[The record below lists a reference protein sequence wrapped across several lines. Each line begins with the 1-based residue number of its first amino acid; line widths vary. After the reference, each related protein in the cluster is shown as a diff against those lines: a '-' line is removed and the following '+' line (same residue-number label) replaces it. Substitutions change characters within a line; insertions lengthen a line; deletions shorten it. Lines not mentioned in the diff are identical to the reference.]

1 MARELT
7 GENREE
13 PPQKMQ
19 KIILRKAILTTTIAA
34 LLLGATACHH
44 FRHVER
50 DPALRMAGIFTDH
63 MVLQRDQP
71 LPVWGWAAPG
81 RAVTVEVGPHSART
95 RTNRAGRWRL
105 TLPALASRKGSLTM
119 TVKAGRETIRIADI
133 LVGDVWLCSG
143 QSNMEMSVSLSA
155 DGKAE
160 IKAANHP
167 NIRLFNV
174 PRPID
179 PIAIDPQNDI
189 VGQWQA
195 CSPETIPDFSAV
207 GYYFGREIHQRTNVP
222 IGLINSSYGGTIIET
237 WTRQEEISRLPGM
250 TERIA
255 EAQDIHYDPALVPQD
270 MTAEEKRAAKIH
282 QADIKA
288 RADYKL
294 AFKASVEP
302 AAKSR
307 QAFKEAEADD
317 ELARKMTN
325 PGSDLRSWKTMQIPN
340 KWGEAGLP
348 DFRGMVWFRKTIDVP
363 ASWAGK
369 NLVLR
374 LDRVLEGDVT
384 WFNGQ
389 RVGATAIADYYKPRV
404 YSIPAS
410 FVKAGA
416 NTITVR
422 AIDTYRSRGLSGKP
436 DAMVLCVA
444 GSEETDRIGL
454 AGPWRYKPGVQLL
467 AKLPFPH
474 VDINHPTLLYNTM
487 IHPLVPFAIRGITWY
502 QGEQNNG
509 DGMLYFDK
517 MQALIQSW
525 RNVFLRPDAPF
536 YFVQIAPYRYGG
548 GMERALPLLWEAQSA
563 ALDIP
568 HTGMAVISDIGHVNW
583 IHPSNKQDVGKR
595 LALWALAKDY
605 GQEDLVHSGPL
616 YKSMAIEGSKIRL
629 SFNHTGSGLASRDAK
644 PLDWFEIAGKDG
656 KFLKAQATIDGDTV
670 LVSNDEISKP
680 IAARF
685 AWDQKAEPNLMNKEG
700 LPTGPFRTHRP

>member
-1 MARELT
+1 
-7 GENREE
+7 
-13 PPQKMQ
+13 MQ
-19 KIILRKAILTTTIAA
+19 NIILRKVFLTTTIVS
-34 LLLGATACHH
+34 LLLGVTAFNRLHADEPQPA
-44 FRHVER
+44 FRT
-50 DPALRMAGIFTDH
+50 AAIFSDH

-81 RAVTVEVGPHSART
+81 RAVTVDVGPHSART
-95 RTNRAGRWRL
+95 RTNAEGRWRL
-105 TLPALASRKGSLTM
+105 TLPPLESGKGPLSM
-119 TVKAGRETIRIADI
+119 SVKAGNETIRLTDI

-143 QSNMEMSVSLSA
+143 QSNMEMSVSQSA

-167 NIRLFNV
+167 QIRLFNV

-179 PIAIDPQNDI
+179 PIAIDPQDDL
-189 VGQWQA
+189 VGQWET

-237 WTRQEEISRLPGM
+237 WTRQEEISRLPDM

-255 EAQDIHYDPALVPQD
+255 VAQDIHYDPALVPQD

-294 AFKASVEP
+294 TYKASADR

-307 QAFKEAEADD
+307 QAFNEARAND
-317 ELARKMTN
+317 ELARKMT
-325 PGSDLRSWKTMQIPN
+325 SSDLDLRSWNTMEIPN
-340 KWGEAGLP
+340 EWGKEGLP

-363 ASWAGK
+363 ESWAGK
-369 NLVLR
+369 KLVLH
-374 LDRVLEGDVT
+374 LDRIYEGDVT
-384 WFNGQ
+384 WFNGNQ
-389 RVGATAIADYYKPRV
+389 VGATVIANYHNPRV
-404 YSIPAS
+404 YSIPANL
-410 FVKAGA
+410 VKAGA

-422 AIDTYRSRGLSGKP
+422 VTDTYLPRGMSGNA
-436 DAMVLCVA
+436 DVMALCVA

-517 MQALIQSW
+517 MQALIKSW
-525 RNVFLRPDAPF
+525 RNVFLRPNAPF
-536 YFVQIAPYRYGG
+536 YFVQIAPYSYGG
-548 GMERALPLLWEAQSA
+548 GMERALPLLWEAQST
-563 ALDIP
+563 ALNIS
-568 HTGMAVISDIGHVNW
+568 HTGMAVISDIVHVSW
-583 IHPSNKQDVGKR
+583 LHPSNKQDVGKR

-605 GQEDLVHSGPL
+605 GQDGLVYSGPL

-629 SFNHTGSGLASRDAK
+629 SFNHTGSGLTSRDAK

-656 KFLKAQATIDGDTV
+656 RFVKAQAVIEGNTV
-670 LVSNDEISKP
+670 VVYSDAIAKP
-680 IAARF
+680 TAARF
-685 AWDQKAEPNLMNKEG
+685 AWDQVAVPNLINKEG
-700 LPTGPFRTHRP
+700 LPTGPFRTNRQ

>member
-1 MARELT
+1 
-7 GENREE
+7 
-13 PPQKMQ
+13 MQ
-19 KIILRKAILTTTIAA
+19 NIILRKVFLTTTIVS
-34 LLLGATACHH
+34 LLLGVTAFNRLHADEPQPA
-44 FRHVER
+44 FRT
-50 DPALRMAGIFTDH
+50 AAIFSDH

-81 RAVTVEVGPHSART
+81 RAVTVDVGPHSART
-95 RTNRAGRWRL
+95 RTNAEGRWRL
-105 TLPALASRKGSLTM
+105 TLPPLESGKGPLSM
-119 TVKAGRETIRIADI
+119 SVKAGNETIRLTDI

-143 QSNMEMSVSLSA
+143 QSNMEMSVSQSA

-167 NIRLFNV
+167 QIRLFNV

-179 PIAIDPQNDI
+179 PIAIDPQDDL
-189 VGQWQA
+189 VGQWQT

-237 WTRQEEISRLPGM
+237 WTRQEEISRLPDM

-255 EAQDIHYDPALVPQD
+255 VAQDIHYDPALVPQD

-294 AFKASVEP
+294 TYKASADR

-307 QAFKEAEADD
+307 QAFNEARAND
-317 ELARKMTN
+317 ELARKMT
-325 PGSDLRSWKTMQIPN
+325 SSDLDLRSWKTMEIPN
-340 KWGEAGLP
+340 EWGKEGLP

-363 ASWAGK
+363 ESWAGK
-369 NLVLR
+369 KLVLH
-374 LDRVLEGDVT
+374 LDRIYEGDVT
-384 WFNGQ
+384 WFNGKQ
-389 RVGATAIADYYKPRV
+389 VGATVIANYHNPRV
-404 YSIPAS
+404 YSIPANL
-410 FVKAGA
+410 VKAGA

-422 AIDTYRSRGLSGKP
+422 VTDTYLPRGMSGNA
-436 DAMVLCVA
+436 DVMALCVA

-517 MQALIQSW
+517 MQTLIKSW
-525 RNVFLRPDAPF
+525 RNVFLRPNAPF
-536 YFVQIAPYRYGG
+536 YFVQIAPYSYGG
-548 GMERALPLLWEAQSA
+548 GMERALPLLWEAQST
-563 ALDIP
+563 ALDIS
-568 HTGMAVISDIGHVNW
+568 HTGMAVISDIVHVNW
-583 IHPSNKQDVGKR
+583 LHPSNKQDVGKR

-605 GQEDLVHSGPL
+605 GQDGLVYSGPL
-616 YKSMAIEGSKIRL
+616 YKSMAIEGSKIHL
-629 SFNHTGSGLASRDAK
+629 SFNHTGSGLTSRDAK

-656 KFLKAQATIDGDTV
+656 RFVKAQAVIEGNTV
-670 LVSNDEISKP
+670 VVSSDAIAKP
-680 IAARF
+680 TAARF
-685 AWDQKAEPNLMNKEG
+685 AWDQVAVPNLINKEG
-700 LPTGPFRTHRP
+700 LPTGPFRTNRQ